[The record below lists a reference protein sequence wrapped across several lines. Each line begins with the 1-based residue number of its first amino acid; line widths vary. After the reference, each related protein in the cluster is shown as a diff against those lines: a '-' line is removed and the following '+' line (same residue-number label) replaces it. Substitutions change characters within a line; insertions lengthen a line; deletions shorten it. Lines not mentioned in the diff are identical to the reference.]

1 MHVAV
6 TGAAGMIGRK
16 LTDRLVADS
25 HLGGVGLDRLSLF
38 DVVEPATPEGWTGV
52 LDRAVL
58 DLAAPGAGDAVV
70 ARRPEVILHLAAV
83 VSGEAEADF
92 DKGYRVNLDGT
103 RHLLEA
109 IRRAHLADG
118 YLPRLV
124 FTSSIAVYG
133 APLPDPI
140 PDEFPA
146 TPRHELRDSES
157 DRRVAAGG
165 LHPAWVRRRGR
176 HPAADH
182 LHPSWQAKRSG
193 IRVLLQHP
201 ARAAGRPGG
210 GVAGAR
216 VRPAL
221 ARLAALGGRLPD
233 PGGDD
238 RLRLDRAGPDPV
250 DAGRQRDRRGADRG
264 AASRR
269 R

>member
-16 LTDRLVADS
+16 LTDRLVADGY
-25 HLGGVGLDRLSLF
+25 LGGAGLDRLSLF

-58 DLAAPGAGDAVV
+58 DLAGPGAGDAVV

-92 DKGYRVNLDGT
+92 DKGYRVNLDDT

-109 IRRAHLADG
+109 IRRTHLADG

-146 TPRHELRDSES
+146 TPRTSYGTQKAIDELLLADFTRRGFVDGVGIRLPGVTATVGEQIEAL
-157 DRRVAAGG
+157 RRVAGDSAVA
-165 LHPAWVRRRGR
+165 LIRREPDETIMRMVSGWA
-176 HPAADH
+176 PCLAATRARALGFTAETSFDEI
-182 LHPSWQAKRSG
+182 
-193 IRVLLQHP
+193 IRVHLEDE
-201 ARAAGRPGG
+201 
-210 GVAGAR
+210 
-216 VRPAL
+216 
-221 ARLAALGGRLPD
+221 LGH
-233 PGGDD
+233 
-238 RLRLDRAGPDPV
+238 
-250 DAGRQRDRRGADRG
+250 
-264 AASRR
+264 
-269 R
+269 